1 MMDQF
6 VFERCYELIFMIF
19 QINFGQV
26 PNFFSDH
33 GCLHNPFH
41 ISLLAIRK
49 YLARVSASWKFNLDS
64 SIPRDVKITNTMH
77 SADFSPQ

>member
-33 GCLHNPFH
+33 GCFNNPFRK
-41 ISLLAIRK
+41 SLLAIRK

>member
-33 GCLHNPFH
+33 GCFNNPF
-41 ISLLAIRK
+41 RK

-64 SIPRDVKITNTMH
+64 SIPSNVKITNTMH

>member
-1 MMDQF
+1 
-6 VFERCYELIFMIF
+6 MIF

-33 GCLHNPFH
+33 GCFNIPFR

-49 YLARVSASWKFNLDS
+49 YLARVLASWKFNSDS
-64 SIPRDVKITNTMH
+64 STPSDVKITTTMH

>member
-26 PNFFSDH
+26 PNFFSD
-33 GCLHNPFH
+33 GCFNIHFR

-49 YLARVSASWKFNLDS
+49 YVARVSASWKFNLNS
-64 SIPRDVKITNTMH
+64 SIPSDVKITNTMH

>member
-1 MMDQF
+1 
-6 VFERCYELIFMIF
+6 MIF

-49 YLARVSASWKFNLDS
+49 YRARVSASWKFNLDS
-64 SIPRDVKITNTMH
+64 SIPRDVKITITMH

>member
-1 MMDQF
+1 MKSF
-6 VFERCYELIFMIF
+6 LAFSAPTGSSEY
-19 QINFGQV
+19 NFGQV

-33 GCLHNPFH
+33 GCFNNPFR

-64 SIPRDVKITNTMH
+64 SIPSNVKITNTMH